1 MAIQRA
7 LSSHIH
13 VYFFCFF
20 IAIFKYI
27 GFGTAAQ
34 PSWTQLP
41 NCDKQSNNLKSPEP
55 SCTHIRTPDDGIYYS
70 IKTFEETKS
79 SFGIAITIDSNNVKY
94 SKLVLGIIGAK
105 DDAYLVV
112 LSNGHNNLKSVV
124 QYKYQNES
132 NGQYVGKTILE
143 VDRSTLFNYN
153 NVYLASSSSISKG
166 VHNTMKNKRNYNLW
180 LSYKKSIFQI
190 GIGHIIGKKKYYTHV
205 LSSP

>member
-41 NCDKQSNNLKSPEP
+41 NCDKQSNNLISPEP

-124 QYKYQNES
+124 QYKYQIKS
-132 NGQYVGKTILE
+132 WAICWQDYFRSRP
-143 VDRSTLFNYN
+143 VDVINYN

-180 LSYKKSIFQI
+180 LSYKKSIFNWNWPYYRQ
-190 GIGHIIGKKKYYTHV
+190 KKYYTHV